1 MDERLPTQ
9 RLEGFCYSIELAGN
23 TTVIVEN
30 DNILLDVSRLVWRA
44 WGGKLPTGI
53 DRTCLAYVEHF
64 GCRSQAVVQRGS
76 STLVLPA
83 DDSKRLFDLLLSPG
97 RDFKS
102 KLARLLATGFF
113 FRRRGDLSGYLY
125 LNVGHTGLDKPGH
138 AEWVRRTGVRPFYFV
153 HDLIPLTH
161 PEYCRPAEPEKHL
174 RRMTALLQL
183 GAGIIANSRET
194 LNELA
199 VFAGLQQSLDM
210 PPAIVAPLGVRS
222 DPHRSKAS
230 KHIQLPG
237 RPYFVML
244 GTIEG
249 RKNHLLMLNIWSE
262 MARRLGTGC
271 PQLVVIGQ
279 RGWESEQ
286 AVDMLDRS
294 EEIRGHVIE
303 LSRCDDAQLH
313 AYMANARALLF
324 PSFVEGYG
332 LPLVEALAA
341 GTPVIASNL
350 SVFREL
356 AGEIPD
362 YLSPIDGLG
371 WSQMIEAY
379 ALENSPARAAQLGR
393 LAGWRTPTWQDHFGG
408 VDRWLEQFGPAVPSS
423 ATPGFAAP
431 DGPAVSLSPALQRV
445 RGASE

>member
-1 MDERLPTQ
+1 MNSAP
-9 RLEGFCYSIELAGN
+9 F
-23 TTVIVEN
+23 
-30 DNILLDVSRLVWRA
+30 LLDVSRLAWRA
-44 WGGKLPTGI
+44 WDGVLPTGI
-53 DRTCLAYVEHF
+53 DRTCRAYVEHF
-64 GCRSQAVVQRGS
+64 RDRALAVVQRGS

-83 DDSKRLFDLLLSPG
+83 DESQRLFDQLLSPG
-97 RDFKS
+97 EDVRS

-138 AEWVRRTGVRPFYFV
+138 ADWIRRTGVRPFYFV

-161 PEYCRPAEPEKHL
+161 PEYCRPGEPEKHL
-174 RRMTALLQL
+174 KRMTALLQL
-183 GAGIIANSRET
+183 GAGVIANSRDT

-199 VFAGLQQSLDM
+199 VFAGLQKALDM
-210 PPAIVAPLGVRS
+210 PPALVAPLGVCSATPR
-222 DPHRSKAS
+222 DGEGRRV
-230 KHIQLPG
+230 QLPG

-262 MARRLGTGC
+262 MARRLGSDC

-294 EEIRGHVIE
+294 DEIRGHVIE
-303 LSRCDDAQLH
+303 LSRCDDVQLN

-350 SVFREL
+350 SVFLEL
-356 AGEIPD
+356 AGDIPD
-362 YLSPIDGLG
+362 YISPIDGLG
-371 WSQMIEAY
+371 WSQAIEAY
-379 ALENSPARAAQLGR
+379 ARDDSPARAAQVVR
-393 LAGWRTPTWQDHFGG
+393 MTGWRPPLWEDHFAQ
-408 VDRWLEQFGPAVPSS
+408 VDRWLGQF
-423 ATPGFAAP
+423 
-431 DGPAVSLSPALQRV
+431 SPALGAPLSRAPRPV
-445 RGASE
+445 PGASG

>member
-1 MDERLPTQ
+1 M
-9 RLEGFCYSIELAGN
+9 
-23 TTVIVEN
+23 TTG
-30 DNILLDVSRLVWRA
+30 ILLDVSRLVWRT
-44 WGGKLPTGI
+44 WEGKLPTGI

-64 GCRSQAVVQRGS
+64 RKRSRAVVQRGG
-76 STLVLPA
+76 STLVLPPDA
-83 DDSKRLFDLLLSPG
+83 SMRLFDLLLSPAG
-97 RDFKS
+97 DIKI
-102 KLARLLATGFF
+102 KLAKLLALGFF
-113 FRRRGDLSGYLY
+113 FRRRGDLLSHVY

-138 AEWVRRTGVRPFYFV
+138 ADWIRRTGVLPFYFI

-161 PEYCRPAEPEKHL
+161 PEYCRPGEPEKHL

-183 GAGIIANSRET
+183 GTGVIANSRET

-199 VFAGLQQSLDM
+199 VFAGLQKGLDM
-210 PPAIVAPLGVRS
+210 PPGVVAPLGVGRDVLREMS
-222 DPHRSKAS
+222 TPRLS
-230 KHIQLPG
+230 LPG

-249 RKNHLLMLNIWSE
+249 RKNHLLILNIWAE
-262 MARRLGTGC
+262 MVRRLGSGC

-303 LSRCDDAQLH
+303 LSRCGDAQLG
-313 AYMANARALLF
+313 AYMANAQALLF

-341 GTPVIASNL
+341 NTPVIASNL

-356 AGEIPD
+356 AGDIPD

-371 WSQMIEAY
+371 WSRTIEDYSNNESA
-379 ALENSPARAAQLGR
+379 ARAAQLDR
-393 LAGWRTPTWQDHFGG
+393 MAGWSPPRWEDHFGL
-408 VDRWLEQFGPAVPSS
+408 VDRWLGQFNPAQQPVP
-423 ATPGFAAP
+423 AAS
-431 DGPAVSLSPALQRV
+431 G
-445 RGASE
+445 